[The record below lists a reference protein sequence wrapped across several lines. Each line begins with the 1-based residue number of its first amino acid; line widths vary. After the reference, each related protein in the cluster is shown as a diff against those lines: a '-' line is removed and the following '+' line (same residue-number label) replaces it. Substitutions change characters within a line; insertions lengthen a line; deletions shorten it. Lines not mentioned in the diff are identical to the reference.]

1 MKCHSNFRNPKYH
14 QLAVG
19 HQLPKN
25 SSAIDG
31 FKEIRDIRDQ
41 NLMIS
46 ILLPLLGNIFHV
58 ITHHGTLFFIPF
70 VIIIVH
76 HNSEWIWVRLTGQF
90 TKTKGS
96 AFSHQGISLEIVLY
110 TESVLLWNRQVFKA
124 PYNHLL
130 LYGSTV
136 IY

>member
-46 ILLPLLGNIFHV
+46 ILLPPWKYFSCYYTSWTI
-58 ITHHGTLFFIPF
+58 FFIPF